1 MGQFVF
7 GLSRWVVRHGLITPG
22 IDLVLRDFH
31 QVRVHLV
38 GLTSDE
44 VNLRVLVVHA
54 SSYITFRILSS

>member
-1 MGQFVF
+1 MI
-7 GLSRWVVRHGLITPG
+7 RYGLITPD

-31 QVRVHLV
+31 QVRAHLA

-54 SSYITFRILSS
+54 SSCITLRILFS